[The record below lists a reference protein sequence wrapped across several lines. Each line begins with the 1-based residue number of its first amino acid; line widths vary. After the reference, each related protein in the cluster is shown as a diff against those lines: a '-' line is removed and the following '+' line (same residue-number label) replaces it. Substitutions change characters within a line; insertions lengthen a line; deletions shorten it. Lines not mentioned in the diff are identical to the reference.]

1 MAGSRDINLF
11 GASLAGQ
18 AAWAALRG
26 LDPRVLIANPVMLV
40 IEVAAAL
47 PTFLLVWALLLADSS
62 LVAFTGQVAAWCW
75 LTVFLASFAE
85 AMAEARRQAA
95 PGRSVRYG

>member
-40 IEVAAAL
+40 IEVAAIL
-47 PTFLLVWALLLADSS
+47 TTLLFVWSS
-62 LVAFTGQVAAWCW
+62 PGSRSIPGSLH
-75 LTVFLASFAE
+75 
-85 AMAEARRQAA
+85 R
-95 PGRSVRYG
+95 PGRRLVLAHGLPCQLR

>member
-11 GASLAGQ
+11 GASLVGQ

-40 IEVAAAL
+40 IEVAAML
-47 PTFLLVWALLLADSS
+47 TTLLFVRSS
-62 LVAFTGQVAAWCW
+62 W
-75 LTVFLASFAE
+75 
-85 AMAEARRQAA
+85 
-95 PGRSVRYG
+95 